1 MAKTVAQAH
10 APKGP
15 IKGRP
20 ITPIKGSTYHQLC
33 TAHSARTGKPCRRA
47 PILGGTVCVTHG
59 GAAPQVKAKAK
70 ERLTALFPKSVHV
83 FDRLLDREEFPTVQ
97 FQTARF
103 IAEQEVGRATEHA
116 EHDLSG
122 EVMHV
127 LRWGGV

>member
-1 MAKTVAQAH
+1 MAEAYAH

-20 ITPIKGSTYHQLC
+20 VTPIKGSTYQRC
-33 TAHSARTGKPCRRA
+33 TAHSPRTGQPCKRA
-47 PILGGTVCVTHG
+47 PIRGGTVCATHG
-59 GAAPQVKAKAK
+59 GSAPQVKAKAK
-70 ERLTALFPKSVHV
+70 ERLTALFPKSVLV
-83 FDRLLDREEFPTVQ
+83 FDQLLDRGEFPTVQ

-103 IAEQEVGRATEHA
+103 IAEQEVGRATERVA
-116 EHDLSG
+116 TDLSG